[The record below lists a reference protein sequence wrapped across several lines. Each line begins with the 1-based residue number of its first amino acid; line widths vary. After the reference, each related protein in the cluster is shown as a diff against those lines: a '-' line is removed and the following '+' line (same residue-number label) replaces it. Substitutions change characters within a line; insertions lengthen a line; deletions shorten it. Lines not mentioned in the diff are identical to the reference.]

1 LSAGLEI
8 ALAALAMTLPVAVC
22 AHGLGRALPG
32 GPRADRTWAAASLA
46 AMAPLVFAL
55 AFWRFGPPAASGFD
69 PAWFEGLREGVPALA
84 PPEAARIQQGAADAP
99 GLAIWLAGVWLAGAV
114 WRGLFEAA
122 RSWRLERL
130 LARSAGAP
138 CGLAD
143 AMRTLLAEAGL
154 PRAPAIRVFS
164 GNGSPFSAGIIRPVV
179 AVPAGWLAPERAGAL
194 RCALIHELTHVKR
207 GDARAE
213 LAARAAG
220 ILLWFNP
227 FWFAIQRRRRG
238 AVETACD
245 ATALEVIGHGGAR
258 LYARTLLDAARASSG
273 RSFTVSLG
281 VADKRIMEM
290 RLKAILNSPPKQAA
304 RRGAGLLSAV
314 ALLAVALP
322 AAAAQAMHA
331 AAAQAIS
338 FSQPVLDGKITS
350 RFGPSSLSIRPQKF
364 HNGYDIAAPRGTTIA
379 APADGRVSYADENGL
394 NGKASYGQVIVL
406 DHGEGFTTL
415 YAHMDGFTVMEGDR
429 VTAGDPIGFVG
440 SSGVSTGPHLHVE
453 VRRDGEPVDPALY
466 LPGLA
471 QD

>member
-1 LSAGLEI
+1 MSAGLEI
-8 ALAALAMTLPVAVC
+8 ALTALAMTLPVAVC
-22 AHGLGRALPG
+22 AHGLARALPG

-55 AFWRFGPPAASGFD
+55 AFWRFGPPAPSGFD

-84 PPEAARIQQGAADAP
+84 PPEAARIQQGATDAP
-99 GLAIWLAGVWLAGAV
+99 GLAIWLAGVWLAGAI

-130 LARSAGAP
+130 LVRGAAAP
-138 CGLAD
+138 RGLAD
-143 AMRTLLAEAGL
+143 AMAALSAEAGL
-154 PRAPAIRVFS
+154 PRAPALKVFS

-245 ATALEVIGHGGAR
+245 AAALAVIGNGGAR

-273 RSFTVSLG
+273 RSFAVSLG

-290 RLKAILNSPPKQAA
+290 RLKAILGAPKHTA
-304 RRGAGLLSAV
+304 RRGAGLLSAA
-314 ALLAVALP
+314 ALLTVALP

-331 AAAQAIS
+331 AAAQAIT

-406 DHGEGFTTL
+406 DHGEGYTTL

-440 SSGVSTGPHLHVE
+440 SSGVTTGPHLHVE

-466 LPGLA
+466 LPGLT

>member
-1 LSAGLEI
+1 MSAGLEI

-99 GLAIWLAGVWLAGAV
+99 GLAVWLAGVWLAGAI

-130 LARSAGAP
+130 LARSAAAP
-138 CGLAD
+138 RGLAD
-143 AMRTLLAEAGL
+143 AMGALSAEAGL
-154 PRAPAIRVFS
+154 PRAPALKVFS

-245 ATALEVIGHGGAR
+245 AAALAVIGNGGAR

-273 RSFTVSLG
+273 RSFAVSLG

-290 RLKAILNSPPKQAA
+290 RLKAILGAPKHTA
-304 RRGAGLLSAV
+304 RRGAGLLSAA
-314 ALLAVALP
+314 ALLTVALP

-406 DHGEGFTTL
+406 DHGEGYTTL

-440 SSGVSTGPHLHVE
+440 SSGVTTGPHLHVE

-466 LPGLA
+466 LPGLT